1 MLPRKE
7 MDFSAAFSVVSHDP
21 RFWTRGSHQWLDT
34 QEFVVSS
41 SVAHTHT
48 HVFRAF
54 SHRGTGEEPGQSAFV
69 LSSVYLVSV
78 MSVKIYMIK
87 KLGERGKKLI
97 SIES

>member
-1 MLPRKE
+1 MAGHSGICGQL
-7 MDFSAAFSVVSHDP
+7 FCC
-21 RFWTRGSHQWLDT
+21 T
-34 QEFVVSS
+34 
-41 SVAHTHT
+41 HTHT